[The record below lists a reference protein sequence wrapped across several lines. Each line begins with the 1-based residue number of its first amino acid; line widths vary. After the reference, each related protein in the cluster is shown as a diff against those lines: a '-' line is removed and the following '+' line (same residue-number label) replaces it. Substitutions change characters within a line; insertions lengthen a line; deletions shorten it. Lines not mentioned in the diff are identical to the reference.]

1 MLHALLVCPRFVL
14 PVMSDRRYTVL
25 LRLGLL
31 LVGLFIGILVM
42 LLYVNQTAQPPQI
55 VERVELGAQAA
66 NAPGQ
71 TAPVVDSARAPVLT
85 DIMTLNQIF
94 KEVATHV
101 TPAVVFI
108 EVENAPRGGTS
119 DEVFRFDGRDAPD
132 RFFREFRRQSV
143 GSGVIIS
150 DEGHIIT
157 NQHVVGRAENIRV
170 TLADKRQYAADVV
183 GTDPSTDLAV
193 IKVDA
198 DRPLPVAAIG
208 NSSEVAVGEWVIAVG
223 NPFRLTS
230 TVTAGIVSALGRQVN
245 IIDDAFRIEDFIQT
259 DAAINPGNSGGAL
272 VNLDGQLVGIS
283 TAIATESG
291 SYEGYG
297 FAVPANLMVRVA
309 QDLIDF
315 GEVRRGFMGVEI
327 APINSRTARELGLDE
342 VAGVYI
348 ERVTRNGAADMAG
361 IRSGDVVMA
370 IGERQVA
377 EPNELQ
383 SAVAQFRPGDAV
395 PVTVRRNGEER
406 RLTLTLQGSDS
417 PAYANWFDGPSDAP
431 NGAERERA
439 EPEAEVPDARI
450 IDLPAWGLGLRDLTE
465 REQSELT
472 PTGAYVAFVERGG
485 RASRGGLPRGGVI
498 TAVDEQS
505 VGSAEEAQRVLNAA
519 VGTQDRVLLRVKRPG
534 GISAFYDIESPV
546 EDD

>member
-1 MLHALLVCPRFVL
+1 
-14 PVMSDRRYTVL
+14 MSDRRYTVL

-31 LVGLFIGILVM
+31 LVGLFIGVLVM
-42 LLYVNQTAQPPQI
+42 LLYVNQRDQSPRV
-55 VERVELGAQAA
+55 VERVELGAPAGD
-66 NAPGQ
+66 APDEP
-71 TAPVVDSARAPVLT
+71 APVLDSVRAPVLN

-94 KEVATHV
+94 KEVATDV

-108 EVENAPRGGTS
+108 EVENASRGGSS
-119 DEVFRFDGRDAPD
+119 DEVFRFDGRESPD

-143 GSGVIIS
+143 GSGVVIS
-150 DEGHIIT
+150 AEGHIIT
-157 NQHVVGRAENIRV
+157 NQHVVGRAQAIRV
-170 TLADKRQYAADVV
+170 TLADKRQYTAELV
-183 GTDPSTDLAV
+183 GTDASTDLAV

-198 DRPLPVAAIG
+198 DEPLPVVAIG
-208 NSSEVAVGEWVIAVG
+208 NSSDVEVGEWVLAVG

-309 QDLIDF
+309 QDLIDY
-315 GEVRRGFMGVEI
+315 GEVQRGFMGVEI
-327 APINSRTARELGLDE
+327 APVDSRTARELGLDD

-361 IRSGDVVMA
+361 IQSGDVVMA

-383 SAVAQFRPGDAV
+383 SAIAQFRPGDAV
-395 PVTVRRNGEER
+395 PVTVRRDGTLR

-417 PAYANWFDGPSDAP
+417 PAYASWLDGPANAPNNAEPDAP
-431 NGAERERA
+431 

-450 IDLPAWGLGLRDLTE
+450 VDLPAWGLGLRDLTA
-465 REQSELT
+465 REQEELA
-472 PTGAYVAFVERGG
+472 PSGAYVAFVERGG

-498 TAVDEQS
+498 TAVDDQS
-505 VGSAEEAQRVLNAA
+505 IDSAEEAQRVLSAA
-519 VGTQDRVLLRVKRPG
+519 SGEQARVLLRVKRSG

-546 EDD
+546 EDG

>member
-1 MLHALLVCPRFVL
+1 
-14 PVMSDRRYTVL
+14 MSDRRYTVL

-31 LVGLFIGILVM
+31 LVGLFIGVLVM
-42 LLYVNQTAQPPQI
+42 LLYFDQAPPTPQV
-55 VERVELGAQAA
+55 VEQVELGAPTTDAPRQAA
-66 NAPGQ
+66 PIA
-71 TAPVVDSARAPVLT
+71 DSARAPVLT
-85 DIMTLNQIF
+85 DIMTLNQMF
-94 KEVATHV
+94 KEVANHV

-108 EVENAPRGGTS
+108 EVENAPHGGSS
-119 DEVFRFDGRDAPD
+119 DEVFRFDGRESPD

-143 GSGVIIS
+143 GSGVVIS
-150 DEGHIIT
+150 AEGHIIT
-157 NQHVVGRAENIRV
+157 NQHVVGRAQAIRV
-170 TLADKRQYAADVV
+170 TLADKRQYTADVI
-183 GTDPSTDLAV
+183 GTDASTDLAV

-198 DRPLPVAAIG
+198 DEPLPVAAIG
-208 NSSEVAVGEWVIAVG
+208 NSSDVEVGEWVLAVG

-297 FAVPANLMVRVA
+297 FAVPANLMARVA
-309 QDLIDF
+309 QDLIDY

-327 APINSRTARELGLDE
+327 APVNGRTARELGLDE

-348 ERVTRNGAADMAG
+348 QRVTRNGAADMAG

-383 SAVAQFRPGDAV
+383 SAIAQFRPGDAV
-395 PVTVRRNGEER
+395 PVTVRRDGEMR

-417 PAYANWFDGPSDAP
+417 PAYASWFDGPS
-431 NGAERERA
+431 NGQDDAEREPS

-465 REQSELT
+465 REQAELA
-472 PTGAYVAFVERGG
+472 PSGAYVAFVERGG

-498 TAVDEQS
+498 TAVDDQS
-505 VGSAEEAQRVLNAA
+505 VGSAEEAQRVLRA
-519 VGTQDRVLLRVKRPG
+519 VTGEEERVLLRVKRSG

-546 EDD
+546 EGD